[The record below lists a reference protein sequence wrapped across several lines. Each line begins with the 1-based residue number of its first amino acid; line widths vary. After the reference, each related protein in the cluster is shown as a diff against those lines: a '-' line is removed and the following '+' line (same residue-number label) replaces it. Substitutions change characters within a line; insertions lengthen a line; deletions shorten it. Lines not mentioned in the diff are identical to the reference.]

1 MRVLV
6 NTFITVQFS
15 YTSVVWMV
23 YSRRW
28 NYWKQV
34 KFNHIHEGGTLRL
47 IRKNYTS
54 SFVELLLL
62 KDNSFRIHEHNFQTL
77 EVKIFLVKLVSVND
91 NMKNGFWITE
101 NSYNTR
107 DKTKF
112 NPRNACTVR
121 DMVLKVFFFVTPRIS
136 SSIPWYQK
144 ECSSANKFKAKIKI
158 WYPENSLKK
167 FCKS

>member
-62 KDNSFRIHEHNFQTL
+62 KDNSFRIHEHNFQRL
-77 EVKIFLVKLVSVND
+77 EVKIFQVKLVSVND

-107 DKTKF
+107 NKTKF
-112 NPRNACTVR
+112 NPRNVCSVR
-121 DMVLKVFFFVTPRIS
+121 DMVLTVFFLLLQEFRAAFPDIKKNAALQINLRQKLRFGIQKTP
-136 SSIPWYQK
+136 
-144 ECSSANKFKAKIKI
+144 
-158 WYPENSLKK
+158 
-167 FCKS
+167 